1 MSDAR
6 TLLKGVFD
14 FLEKFNEIRNPTIL
28 RVDQHEEHWWWSEI
42 PNSHYVAVADF
53 SDVAEDDRGSED
65 EDDAILTVRRPD
77 LEEPPPPPG
86 DLERWVVA
94 PDWKIPTREASWVNT
109 LEDPDDGLVRLSP
122 EDESRLQQ
130 WKLARDEWA
139 DRVRKDFLAGRLFD
153 WLWGVH
159 ATLDRE
165 GEQYELV
172 LGDGILSWSSDGKT
186 AQHPLLI
193 QRLQIEFD
201 SSLPA
206 FVVREAD
213 RPPELYTALLSALS
227 VDANAVRAVRE
238 DLAESRAHPL
248 GSENTDSFL
257 QRTAGRIHSD
267 GRFLG
272 FREPPTPVDYP
283 QISRGPVLFLRA
295 RTLGFQTVIEA
306 ILEDLK
312 NGGEIPESLEALVG
326 VHQRVGTE
334 EQPSDPF
341 ELGDETADVYLTK
354 EANREQLEIAR
365 RLARYGAVLVQG
377 PPGTGKTH
385 TIANLIG
392 HLLAQGKSVLV
403 TSHTTKALRVLRDK
417 VVPELQPL
425 CVSVLDGDAE
435 SNQQLQQSVTEISRR
450 LSSAS
455 EDQLQREAEQYR
467 RERVE
472 TLREIQ
478 ETRQRLLEAVQ
489 GEYTPI
495 VLDGQEFLPLKAA
508 EIVREGSGKHSW
520 IPGRV
525 LAGAPLPLSP
535 AQVQRLYKLNGEL
548 SKRDEEYLSAQL
560 PDPSELPP
568 PELFRRELEKR
579 KQLEPLGNNHR
590 ELWKPTASRAQTEL
604 QEFARQAREAYAPL
618 RDAPAWYLAAFE
630 DGLAGG
636 EEKEPWLLLL
646 ADLKR
651 LEESLRQRRHAQR
664 TFAATLGSL
673 DPLEVA
679 PVIDEILAR
688 LRSGKGLRRFGLLTP
703 GSWKT
708 VLSQASVLGKP
719 PASVDDFETLRRL
732 VVPHIELNAVRPR
745 WEVLLGPYGEALE
758 LDETAVGKLVER
770 LEDALENRPQLIRAT
785 EDRGDALGFA
795 IDAFFPDPDAGDYW
809 SQVAAKVEGE
819 LEAVVGSEIA
829 RIELA
834 QLGLQQQRLNER
846 LSTYTGYSDPNH
858 PVGSLGTALQAQDP
872 DAYARAYEQ
881 LRSLVVQRSM
891 ATERNDLLV
900 RLSEAAPDWAEAI
913 RLRQPPHDW
922 TEPPGDPQ
930 EAWTHAQLTRAL
942 DERRAQDPSELVT
955 QIQRLRARLRE
966 QTAQLVD
973 RLAWASLAK
982 NTDHNARQA
991 LQSYVQLVRKI
1002 GRNRGRRA
1010 PRLRAAARE
1019 QMSQARSAV
1028 PVWIAPLARVAETF
1042 DPRSRRFD
1050 VVIIDEASQADVLGL
1065 IAWYLGKSIIV
1076 VGDDQ
1081 QVTPDAVGIEADKM
1095 ISLIDTYL
1103 HGTPTKNH
1111 FDANASVYE
1120 LASVAFRGVV
1130 RLREHFRCVPSII
1143 SFSNRL
1149 CYGGDIVPL
1158 REEATAAVGPAVV
1171 PYRVDVPPAPD
1182 GGGGV
1187 NEAEARAVAA
1197 LLLACSEQPEYDGL
1211 TFGVIALRGNHQSA
1225 LIERLLRSALSP
1237 LEFQERSIL
1246 CGSPP
1251 HFQGDERD
1259 VVFLSVVYGPPESP
1273 PHRLLGDPGERFKK
1287 RFNVATSRAKDQLWV
1302 VHSLDRATHLQTG
1315 DLRAELLSWAAN
1327 PDATELRKA
1336 DAAQKSD
1343 SEFEFAVAKRLIDAG
1358 YRIKQQYPVGGF
1370 RIDIVVEGTAS
1381 RLAVECDGDQFH
1393 SSPEQ
1398 IREDLDR
1405 QALLER
1411 MGWEFHRIRGSDFY
1425 RDPDA
1430 AMARLFRR
1438 LERQGIEPLG
1448 AEQEL
1453 VNESRWEELL
1463 ERVKARAA
1471 EILQEWA
1478 RSDGG
1483 EGYAAG
1489 VADALTD
1496 ESTRGLEEKQGQ
1508 RADNPDD
1515 GATSRLRTVSREF
1528 PGFAPPLSG
1537 DPPVG

>member
-1 MSDAR
+1 MSEAR
-6 TLLKGVFD
+6 SLLKQVFE
-14 FLEKFNEIRNPTIL
+14 FLQEFNQQIRNRPVLHIDNH
-28 RVDQHEEHWWWSEI
+28 RAQWWWDDI
-42 PNSHYVAVADF
+42 PRSSYVTRADFADVAD
-53 SDVAEDDRGSED
+53 DDSLDD
-65 EDDAILTVRRPD
+65 EDDEATLVVRRPEIAAPPSPPDD
-77 LEEPPPPPG
+77 LARWLSPG
-86 DLERWVVA
+86 WD
-94 PDWKIPTREASWVNT
+94 DPTKEVSWVHR
-109 LEDPDDGLVRLSP
+109 LDDPDDGVLQLAP
-122 EDESRLQQ
+122 EDENRLEE
-130 WKLARDEWA
+130 WKRTRDEWA
-139 DRVRKDFLAGRLFD
+139 EQVREDFRAKRLFD
-153 WLWGVH
+153 WLWDVH
-159 ATLDRE
+159 ATLERE
-165 GEQYELV
+165 GEGYEFV
-172 LGDGILSWSSDGKT
+172 LGDGLLSWKLDSK
-186 AQHPLLI
+186 AILLHPI
-193 QRLQIEFD
+193 VTQRLQIEFD
-201 SSLPA
+201 PSIPV

-213 RPPELYTALLSALS
+213 RPPELYSALLSAVS
-227 VDANAVRAVRE
+227 VDASTVRSLRE
-238 DLAESRAHPL
+238 DLAKSHVHPL
-248 GSENTDSFL
+248 GRDSTDAFFQRAASE
-257 QRTAGRIHSD
+257 IHRD

-295 RTLGFQTVIEA
+295 RTLGFQAAIEA
-306 ILEDLK
+306 ILEDLE
-312 NGGEIPESLEALVG
+312 GGGDIPESLEALVG

-478 ETRQRLLEAVQ
+478 ETRKRLLEAVQ

-495 VLDGQEFLPLKAA
+495 VLDGKEFLPLKAA

-560 PDPSELPP
+560 PDPSELPS
-568 PELFRRELEKR
+568 PELFRRELER
-579 KQLEPLGNNHR
+579 LKQLEPLGKNHR

-604 QEFARQAREAYAPL
+604 QEFARQAREAYARL

-646 ADLKR
+646 ADLKQ

-679 PVIDEILAR
+679 PVLDEILAR

-719 PASVDDFETLRRL
+719 PASVDEFETLRRL
-732 VVPHIELNAVRPR
+732 VVPHIELTAVRPR
-745 WEVLLGPYGEALE
+745 WEVLMGPYGEVLE

-770 LEDALENRPQLIRAT
+770 LEDALENRPQLVRAA
-785 EDRGDALGFA
+785 EDRGDALGFD

-834 QLGLQQQRLNER
+834 QLGLEQQRLTER
-846 LSTYTGYSDPNH
+846 LSTYPGYSDPNH
-858 PVGSLGTALQAQDP
+858 PVGSLRTALRAQDP

-881 LRSLVVQRSM
+881 LRELVDLRSS
-891 ATERNDLLV
+891 AKERHELLV
-900 RLSEAAPDWAEAI
+900 QLSEAAADWAEAI
-913 RLRQPPHDW
+913 RLRQPPHDG
-922 TEPPGDPQ
+922 TEPPGDPH
-930 EAWTHAQLTRAL
+930 EAWKHAQLSRAL

-1002 GRNRGRRA
+1002 GKGTGRRA

-1065 IAWYLGKSIIV
+1065 IAWYLGKSIVV

-1081 QVTPDAVGIEADKM
+1081 QVTPDAVGIEADSM
-1095 ISLIDTYL
+1095 ISLIDTHL

-1111 FDANASVYE
+1111 FDANASIYE

-1149 CYGGDIVPL
+1149 SYNGDIVPL
-1158 REEATAAVGPAVV
+1158 REQASAAVGPAVV
-1171 PYRVDVPPAPD
+1171 PYRVDIPPIQD
-1182 GGGGV
+1182 RGTEV
-1187 NEAEARAVAA
+1187 NEAEARTVAA
-1197 LLLACSEQPEYDGL
+1197 LLLACCEQPEYRGL
-1211 TFGVIALRGNHQSA
+1211 TFGVIALRGNQQSA
-1225 LIERLLRSALSP
+1225 RIEQLLRSELSP
-1237 LEFQERSIL
+1237 QEFQERRIL
-1246 CGSPP
+1246 CGAPP

-1259 VVFLSVVYGPPESP
+1259 VVFLSMTWEPPESP
-1273 PHRLLGDPGERFKK
+1273 PYNVLSDPGERFKK
-1287 RFNVATSRAKDQLWV
+1287 RFNVATSRARDQLWV
-1302 VHSLDRATHLQTG
+1302 VHSLDRANHLKSG
-1315 DLRAELLSWAAN
+1315 DLRAQLLSWAEN
-1327 PDATELRKA
+1327 
-1336 DAAQKSD
+1336 SD
-1343 SEFEFAVAKRLIDAG
+1343 SAEIQKTVAAKVAQSDFELAVAKRLIDAG
-1358 YRIKQQYPVGGF
+1358 YRIHQQYPVGGF
-1370 RIDIVVEGTAS
+1370 RIDIVVEGESS
-1381 RLAVECDGDQFH
+1381 RLAVECDGDKYH

-1398 IREDLDR
+1398 IRKDLDR

-1411 MGWEFHRIRGSDFY
+1411 LGWEFHRIRGSDFY
-1425 RDPDA
+1425 RDPDE
-1430 AMARLFRR
+1430 AMARLFKR
-1438 LERQGIEPLG
+1438 LAREGIEPRS
-1448 AEQEL
+1448 AEYERT
-1453 VNESRWEELL
+1453 EGRWDELL
-1463 ERVKARAA
+1463 GRVKRCAA
-1471 EILQEWA
+1471 EILREWNGSEQPDA
-1478 RSDGG
+1478 DKVTLSVEATVEAFPFSTGRDAITRDLDPDGQPAG
-1483 EGYAAG
+1483 NRG
-1489 VADALTD
+1489 VA
-1496 ESTRGLEEKQGQ
+1496 
-1508 RADNPDD
+1508 
-1515 GATSRLRTVSREF
+1515 REL
-1528 PGFAPPLSG
+1528 PGFAPPLLEGSL
-1537 DPPVG
+1537 DA